1 MESNV
6 FDLFQERGLIAQV
19 TDEDAVRDL
28 LGREKI
34 TFYTGFDAT
43 ADSLHVGHFMQLIV
57 MRHMQQAGH
66 RPIILLGGGT
76 TMVGDPTGKTDMRKM
91 LTKHVGHFMQ
101 LIVMRH
107 MQQAG
112 HRPIILLGGGTT
124 MVGDPT
130 GKTDMRKM
138 LTKEQIQHNVECF
151 KKQMS
156 KFIDVSDGKALFL
169 NNADWLLNLN
179 YIDFLREIGVHF
191 SVNKMLTKKQM
202 SKFIDVSDGKALFLN
217 NADWLLNLNYIDFLR
232 EIGVHFSVN
241 KMLTYECFKTRLERG
256 LSFIEFNY
264 MLMQSYDF
272 LQLARNYNCKME
284 FGGNDQWSNIIGGVE
299 LNRRCDA
306 RDVYGMTFTLLTTR
320 EGKKMGK
327 TEKGAVWL
335 DPEKTSP
342 YEFFQYWRNIDD
354 CEVQNC
360 LKLLTDVPVAEIEAI
375 DMTDGPSINRAKER
389 LAFELTSLVHS
400 KEDAQKALDTA
411 RSLFGGEVDAEHM
424 PSTVLSSEL
433 VTDGTVSLLDAMVA
447 AKLTASKGEAR
458 RLVQQGGISVDG
470 EKISDPMYSLSADK
484 LSEGVVI
491 KKGKKVYHKVSL

>member
-1 MESNV
+1 MENV
-6 FDLFQERGLIAQV
+6 FDLFRERGLIAQV
-19 TDEDAVRDL
+19 TDEEAVRDL

-91 LTKHVGHFMQ
+91 LS
-101 LIVMRH
+101 
-107 MQQAG
+107 
-112 HRPIILLGGGTT
+112 
-124 MVGDPT
+124 
-130 GKTDMRKM
+130 
-138 LTKEQIQHNVECF
+138 KEQIQHNVECF

-156 KFIDVSDGKALFL
+156 KFIDVS
-169 NNADWLLNLN
+169 
-179 YIDFLREIGVHF
+179 E
-191 SVNKMLTKKQM
+191 
-202 SKFIDVSDGKALFLN
+202 GKALFLN

-272 LQLARNYNCKME
+272 LQLARNYDCKME

-360 LKLLTDVPVAEIEAI
+360 LKLLTDVPVAEIDAI

-400 KEDAQKALDTA
+400 QEEAQKALDTA
-411 RSLFGGEVDAEHM
+411 RTLFGGEVDAEHM
-424 PSTVLSSEL
+424 PSTVLESSL
-433 VTDGTVSLLDAMVA
+433 VVDGKVSLLDAMVA

-470 EKISDPMYSLSADK
+470 EKISDPMYLFSAEK
-484 LSEGVVI
+484 LSEGIVV
-491 KKGKKVYHKVSL
+491 KKGKKVYHKISL